1 MIEKLL
7 PLLAVLTS
15 LWPISASSQPAPRPH
30 DLMPV
35 PASVEFSDGRLAI
48 TTAFSVSVAGCRD
61 PRVEAAV
68 ARALRRLQGRTGLEF
83 STPVVTAPDSATLVV
98 ECARAG
104 GALPS
109 LRDDESYTIEVNE
122 RQARLRAVEASGVL
136 RGLETLLQ
144 LAGSDRQGFFLP
156 AVRIDDRPRFPWR
169 GLLIDVCRHWLPIEV
184 IKRNL
189 DGMAAVK
196 LNVLHLHLTEDQ
208 GFRIE
213 SKRYPKLHT
222 LGSDGLYYTQ
232 DQIREIVAYAA
243 ARGIRVVPEFDMPG
257 HVTSWLVGHP
267 ELAALPGP
275 YAIERRW
282 GVMDP
287 AFDPTREDVYRFLDG
302 FFAEMATLFPDE
314 YLHIGGDENNGTAW
328 GANAAI
334 QAFMKKNRLADAH
347 ALQAYFNRRLSAI
360 LRKHGKKMVGWDEIL
375 HPDLPKDSVVQS
387 WRGQASL
394 AEGAR
399 AGYSGI
405 LSNGYYLD
413 LMLPAARH
421 YTVDPLPS
429 GSALSEAEAARVLG
443 GEACMWSEYVSPE
456 TVDSRVWP
464 RLGAIAERLWSPT
477 TVTDVDDMY
486 RRLETLSVRLEE
498 LGLEHEKNRDM
509 MLRRLA
515 GGTDIEALR
524 TLVELV
530 EPVKGYRRPELRPA
544 TQMMPL
550 TRFVDAA
557 RADSAVA
564 RRVARGRAPVRRA
577 CVQGRPSGAG
587 GSVRALARHPARDRR
602 HDRSRGGARRAD
614 AAGRGRVGRRCR
626 RPAGADLP
634 GGPHEPGRR
643 MARGETGGTRARRL
657 TGRRGGTDGSARAQ
671 ARDGGRRR
679 STEARDDDAVGLE
692 DTRGAAGRAAC
703 APFAS
708 VAGTPAPHKR

>member
-1 MIEKLL
+1 MVERLL
-7 PLLAVLTS
+7 PLLTLLTS
-15 LWPISASSQPAPRPH
+15 LWPISASSQPATRPY
-30 DLMPV
+30 DLLPV
-35 PASVEFSDGRLAI
+35 PARLELGAGRLPI
-48 TTAFSVSVAGCRD
+48 TTAFSADTTGCRD
-61 PRVEAAV
+61 GRVQAAV

-83 STPVVTAPDSATLVV
+83 STAVVTAPDSATLVI

-104 GALPS
+104 AAVPS
-109 LRDDESYTIEVNE
+109 LRDDESYAIEAD
-122 RQARLRAVEASGVL
+122 RRRARLRAAEAVGVL

-144 LAGSDRQGFFLP
+144 LVEGDRQGYFLP
-156 AVRIDDRPRFPWR
+156 AARIEDRPRFPWR
-169 GLLIDVCRHWLPIEV
+169 GLLIDVCRHWLPVEA

-287 AFDPTREDVYRFLDG
+287 AFDPTREDVYRLLDG
-302 FFAEMATLFPDE
+302 FFAEMAALFPDE
-314 YLHIGGDENNGTAW
+314 HLHIGGDENNGKQWA
-328 GANAAI
+328 ANPAI

-347 ALQAYFNRRLSAI
+347 ALQAYFNRRLAAI
-360 LRKHGKKMVGWDEIL
+360 LRKRGRKMVGWDEIL
-375 HPDLPKDSVVQS
+375 HPDLPKDIVVQS
-387 WRGQASL
+387 WRGQKSL

-399 AGYSGI
+399 AGYLGI

-413 LMLPAARH
+413 LMQPAARH
-421 YTVDPLPS
+421 YAVDPVPA
-429 GSALSEAEAARVLG
+429 GSTLAEAEAARVLG
-443 GEACMWSEYVSPE
+443 GEACMWSEFVGPE
-456 TVDSRVWP
+456 TVDSRIWP

-544 TQMMPL
+544 THMMPL

-564 RRVARGRAPVRRA
+564 RRVASLMDELLSDAPAFRAGRQELADLFARWRDI
-577 CVQGRPSGAG
+577 RPAIDVTIDRSA
-587 GSVRALARHPARDRR
+587 ALAEVRPLAEAV
-602 HDRSRGGARRAD
+602 S
-614 AAGRGRVGRRCR
+614 AAGVTGLQALTYLASRISPGDEWRAGRL
-626 RPAGADLP
+626 ADLDRASLP
-634 GGPHEPGRR
+634 V
-643 MARGETGGTRARRL
+643 GEVELMFVPALRRL
-657 TGRRGGTDGSARAQ
+657 VVAAAEVARLD
-671 ARDGGRRR
+671 RM
-679 STEARDDDAVGLE
+679 
-692 DTRGAAGRAAC
+692 
-703 APFAS
+703 
-708 VAGTPAPHKR
+708 TPAEWCEHVAALAKLGR